1 MNTRLNARFST
12 RRLRTAVAGLCAA
25 TLATVFAPAAVA
37 AESAAPKLLS
47 LIHI

>member
-25 TLATVFAPAAVA
+25 TLATVFA
-37 AESAAPKLLS
+37 LS